1 MGYNVLITAPK
12 IAQEGLDML
21 DARGANTITIPGY
34 PTEQELIDLVV
45 QNKID
50 AIILSIGMI
59 SANVIDA
66 APNLRVISKHGIGV
80 DNADVA
86 HATAKGIPVVNGR
99 HSNSQSV
106 AEHALGMIIAQM
118 KDFRRL
124 DKNTRGKTWEKT
136 SFRGMELAGKHV
148 GIVGFGGNGSR
159 FARLLKPFGVKISV
173 YDPYL
178 PDSVFEKEGVTRV
191 ASVEDF
197 ISDADVISIH
207 SPLTPES
214 KHMFNAALIG
224 KMKPTAYLNNPA
236 RGGIIDEDALY
247 EALRDNRIAGAAL
260 DVFETEPPAKDHP
273 LFTLDNIMV
282 SPHIAGI
289 TAEALTR
296 MATMAVENIYAVL
309 DETPLDP
316 ECSINPDTLP
326 DACRANW

>member
-1 MGYNVLITAPK
+1 MGYNVLITAPR
-12 IAQEGLDML
+12 IAQAGLDML
-21 DARGANTITIPGY
+21 DANGANYITISGY
-34 PTEQELIDLVV
+34 PTEEELIGLVV
-45 QNKID
+45 ENNID

-59 SANVIDA
+59 SAKVIDA

-80 DNADVA
+80 DNADVE

-178 PDSVFEKEGVTRV
+178 SDDVNKASPASLVSKISSPTPTSSV
-191 ASVEDF
+191 
-197 ISDADVISIH
+197 SIRH
-207 SPLTPES
+207 SPLTPNTCS
-214 KHMFNAALIG
+214 
-224 KMKPTAYLNNPA
+224 TLNSS
-236 RGGIIDEDALY
+236 
-247 EALRDNRIAGAAL
+247 
-260 DVFETEPPAKDHP
+260 VK
-273 LFTLDNIMV
+273 
-282 SPHIAGI
+282 
-289 TAEALTR
+289 
-296 MATMAVENIYAVL
+296 
-309 DETPLDP
+309 
-316 ECSINPDTLP
+316 
-326 DACRANW
+326 

>member
-12 IAQEGLDML
+12 IAQEGIDML
-21 DARGANTITIPGY
+21 KARGANYILIKDY
-34 PTEQELIDLVV
+34 PTEDELVDLVV
-45 QNKID
+45 KNKID
-50 AIILSIGMI
+50 AIILSVGQI
-59 SANVIDA
+59 SARVIDA
-66 APNLRVISKHGIGV
+66 ATNLRVISKHGIGV

-99 HSNSQSV
+99 NSNSQSV
-106 AEHALGMIIAQM
+106 AEHALGMIIAQF

-124 DKNTRGKTWEKT
+124 DRVTRGETWEKT
-136 SFRGMELAGKHV
+136 SFRGIELAGKHV
-148 GIVGFGGNGSR
+148 GVIGFGGNGRR
-159 FARLLKPFGVKISV
+159 FARLLKAFGVKVSV

-178 PDSVFEKEGVTRV
+178 KDAVFAEEGVIRV

-197 ISDADVISIH
+197 ISDVDVVSIH
-207 SPLTPES
+207 APRTSES
-214 KHMFNAALIG
+214 YHMFDAALIG

-247 EALRDNRIAGAAL
+247 EALRDNKIAGAAL

-273 LFTLDNIMV
+273 LFSLENIMV

-289 TAEALTR
+289 TNEAMTR
-296 MATMAVENIYAVL
+296 MATMAVENVYSVL

-316 ECSINPDTLP
+316 ECSINPETLP
-326 DACRANW
+326 KGCRVD